1 MPTSLPYEV
10 ITDLSYVPSDDP
22 NRSISIYLPKQT
34 SQKPLTLLVEA
45 GDYFPD
51 MLRYFAESGY
61 PVIAFNTRRDTY
73 QAELHDGFCALA
85 WAHTNADTYGYNAA
99 GIVLV
104 GGSMMGGNTAILGLV
119 DDPTPFLEECSYS
132 LPETDRVRAVITL
145 AGVFDYSEQEDFFT
159 GFIGSI
165 RDFMGGTSE
174 QVPENWAAASAIN
187 WVREDA
193 PPFLIIH
200 GEADSNIAPHQSE
213 KFAAALEEAGTDVEL
228 VLLAGVNHSTSV
240 TDRRVFE
247 VMASYLARL
256 EEADRWRQ
264 AIRSVHAVISADT
277 ADRVVHLYSLNGH
290 SDRVIDMA
298 FSGDGTYLAS
308 SSRDQT
314 ILLWNVANGK
324 AVHTF
329 SMDKVSFNGIAFSP
343 DGSMLASADAI
354 WDVENGQLIHA
365 LEQGRLVPGP
375 VAFSPDGLMLAAA
388 LEGQPIRLWDTASGL
403 VVRTFNR
410 PVDEVTFSITFS
422 PDGRLLAAGVH
433 GGIVRLWEVA
443 NGEIAGAF
451 DHGNEESDIHEVA
464 FSPNGRILASGS
476 TDTTARL
483 WDVASG
489 QVVHTLVHWD
499 GLYGLAFS
507 PDGSLLA
514 TANCDRT
521 VKLWDVTSGRLL
533 QTLNHADEVMT
544 VAFSPDGRLL
554 ASGGYDHL
562 IYLWG
567 VTR

>member
-1 MPTSLPYEV
+1 MPTSPPYEV
-10 ITDLSYVPSDDP
+10 ITDLSYVTSDDP
-22 NRSISIYLPKQT
+22 NQSISIYLPKQT
-34 SQKPLTLLVEA
+34 SRRPLTLLVEA

-200 GEADSNIAPHQSE
+200 GEADSNIARHQSE

-314 ILLWNVANGK
+314 IVLWNVANGN

-403 VVRTFNR
+403 VVRTFDR

-489 QVVHTLVHWD
+489 QVVHNLVHWD

-533 QTLNHADEVMT
+533 QALNHADEVMT